1 MTGIDVA
8 VVGAGQ
14 AGSATARR
22 VDAVVGAGTAG
33 PARRVD
39 VAVVGAGPAG
49 SATARRLAGAGC
61 RVALVERS
69 AFDGPRVGESL
80 APSVNELLRDLGVW
94 PRFTALDPVPSY
106 GTCGVW
112 GDAEPRR
119 SSHLATPYGCGWHV
133 ERAAFDAMLADA
145 AAEAG
150 AQVRLGTA
158 CTVVERVAGG
168 WSLTLAAGRPVEAHV
183 VVDATGRGARV
194 GRLLGARRVVFD
206 RLVGLGATFAASDVD
221 DQRYVLVEATPMG
234 WWYSAP
240 AAGDRMVAMLM
251 TDADLCREARLG
263 TGAAWHRLL
272 SATGPTAARIAG
284 PAVAGLRAFPAAG
297 QRLERADVDAPWLGV
312 GDAAL
317 AVDPISGSGVVRALR
332 TAAAAADAVL
342 AVLGGDR
349 GALAAYEA
357 ARDREC
363 ATYLVERAAYYGA
376 ERRWAAEPFW
386 RRRHI
391 DGLAAAG

>member
-1 MTGIDVA
+1 VTRADDG
-8 VVGAGQ
+8 
-14 AGSATARR
+14 
-22 VDAVVGAGTAG
+22 
-33 PARRVD
+33 RVD

-49 SATARRLAGAGC
+49 SATARRLADAGC
-61 RVALVERS
+61 RVVLVERS
-69 AFDGPRVGESL
+69 TFDGPRVGESL
-80 APSVNELLRDLGVW
+80 APSVNALLRDLGVW
-94 PRFTALDPVPSY
+94 PRFAALDPVPSY

-112 GDAEPRR
+112 GDARPQR
-119 SSHLATPYGCGWHV
+119 SSHLTSPYGCGWHV
-133 ERAAFDAMLADA
+133 DRAAFDGMLADA

-158 CTVVERVAGG
+158 CTGVARIAGG
-168 WSLTLAAGRPVEAHV
+168 WSLTLVERRRTSAIEARV

-194 GRLLGARRVVFD
+194 ARHLGAHRVVFD

-221 DQRYVLVEATPMG
+221 DQRYLLVEAAPVG

-263 TGAAWHRLL
+263 TRTAWQDLL
-272 SATGPTAARIAG
+272 SATGLTAARIGGPVVAG
-284 PAVAGLRAFPAAG
+284 PRAVPAAG
-297 QRLERADVDAPWLGV
+297 QRLQREHVDTPWLGV

-332 TAAAAADAVL
+332 TAADAAGCVQAL
-342 AVLGGDR
+342 LGSDQR
-349 GALAAYEA
+349 DVQALAAYEA

-363 ATYLVERAAYYGA
+363 AAYLTERAAYYGA
-376 ERRWAAEPFW
+376 EQRWAAAPFW
-386 RRRHI
+386 RRRHVG
-391 DGLAAAG
+391 GLAATG

>member
-1 MTGIDVA
+1 VTRA
-8 VVGAGQ
+8 VVDPGG
-14 AGSATARR
+14 
-22 VDAVVGAGTAG
+22 
-33 PARRVD
+33 RVD

-69 AFDGPRVGESL
+69 SFDGPRVGESL

-94 PRFTALDPVPSY
+94 PRFAALDPVPSY

-112 GDAEPRR
+112 GDAQPRR

-133 ERAAFDAMLADA
+133 DRAAFDRMLADA

-150 AQVRLGTA
+150 AQLRLGTA
-158 CTVVERVAGG
+158 CTGVERVAEG
-168 WSLTLAAGRPVEAHV
+168 WSLTLVEGRRTSAVDARV

-194 GRLLGARRVVFD
+194 GRHLGARRVVFD
-206 RLVGLGATFAASDVD
+206 RLLGLGATFAASDVD
-221 DQRYVLVEATPMG
+221 DQRYVLVEAAPVG

-263 TGAAWHRLL
+263 TRAAWHGLL
-272 SATGPTAARIAG
+272 SATGLTAARIGGPVVAG
-284 PAVAGLRAFPAAG
+284 PGAFPSAG
-297 QRLERADVDAPWLGV
+297 QRLQRADVDARWLGV

-332 TAAAAADAVL
+332 TAADAAGCVL
-342 AVLGGDR
+342 ALLGSDR
-349 GALAAYEA
+349 RDEPLAAYEA

-363 ATYLVERAAYYGA
+363 AAYLTERAAYYGA
-376 ERRWAAEPFW
+376 EQRWASEPFW
-386 RRRHI
+386 RRRHVG
-391 DGLAAAG
+391 GLAAAG